1 MANVVTDS
9 KSTWFASMVEDIE
22 KAVRDKLIESCT
34 GIYNSLFTNMN
45 NKMNEAGGI
54 ISQSPSQWSGG
65 TVDLIQNL
73 SETVI
78 FPIAGIIITYVFC
91 YELIQLVSDSNSMKI
106 ITPKELIMVLLK
118 AFVALLV
125 LSNSFRIVMAF
136 FELGNY
142 ATRKMS
148 RVPDVDVG
156 NTVDISDMLASE
168 SIPGL
173 IGAVILLGI
182 AWLIT
187 YILAIAIYVAI
198 NAWFLEI
205 FIYSS
210 AASIPF
216 ATFLNK
222 EWGQMGYNYTRKI
235 MALAFQSFFMLLC
248 LMIYSSR
255 LSDVAS
261 GDLTQKLIEI
271 VGGGAVLVFTLFKC
285 GNISA
290 SVFNAH

>member
-1 MANVVTDS
+1 MVDS
-9 KSTWFASMVEDIE
+9 ISVWFDELKQNIVNEI
-22 KAVRDKLIESCT
+22 RDMLIEGCT

-45 NKMNEAGGI
+45 NKINEAGGT
-54 ISQSPSQWSGG
+54 ISQSPSQWSGSS
-65 TVDLIQNL
+65 LSMIQTI

-78 FPIAGIIITYVFC
+78 FPIAGIIITYIFC
-91 YELIQLVSDSNSMKI
+91 YELIKLVEDSNNMKT
-106 ITPKELIMVLLK
+106 ITPKEIIMVILK
-118 AFVALLV
+118 SLVAIII
-125 LSNSFRIVMAF
+125 LSKCFRIVMAF
-136 FELGNY
+136 FEVGNFV
-142 ATRKMS
+142 TRKVS
-148 RVPDVDVG
+148 TSNVNVG
-156 NTVDISDMLASE
+156 NTVDISSILESTGVAS
-168 SIPGL
+168 L
-173 IGAVILLGI
+173 IGALLLLGI

-187 YILAIAIYVAI
+187 YVLAIGIYVAI

-210 AASIPF
+210 AAAIPF
-216 ATFLNK
+216 STFLNK

-261 GDLTQKLIEI
+261 GDLIQKLIEI
-271 VGGGAVLVFTLFKC
+271 VGGGAVLVFMLFKC

-290 SVFNAH
+290 SIFNAH